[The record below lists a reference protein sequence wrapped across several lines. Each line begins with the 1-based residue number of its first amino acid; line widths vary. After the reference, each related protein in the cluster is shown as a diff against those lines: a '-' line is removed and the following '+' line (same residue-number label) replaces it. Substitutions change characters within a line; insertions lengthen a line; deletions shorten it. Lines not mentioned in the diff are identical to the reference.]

1 MLDKPLMPKATAVW
15 LLENTSLTF
24 KQIADFCQLHEL
36 EIKGIADGDVA
47 VGIKAYNPILANQLT
62 REEIEECSKDP
73 NRSLSINKK
82 VLDYEIKTVV
92 GPKYTPLSKRQDR
105 PDAIAWLIKNYP
117 QLSEG
122 QISKLVGTTTSTV
135 DSVKSRKHWNIANI
149 TPKDPVALNL
159 CTQND
164 LQKAVEKA
172 NRRVESQKKA
182 KLKFVNELSCFFPN
196 TERVM
201 SIVSIV
207 MGSKSDWSTLKKSAE
222 ILKKLKIQYIVKIVS
237 AHRTPMRLVDFAKS
251 AKKNNLAVIIA
262 GAGGSAHLPGMI
274 AAITDLPVIG
284 VPMETK
290 SLKGLDSLL
299 SIVQMPFGIPVGT
312 VAIGETGAKNAAL

>member
-73 NRSLSINKK
+73 NKSLSINKK

-105 PDAIAWLIKNYP
+105 PDAIAWIIKNYP

-122 QISKLVGTTTSTV
+122 QISKLVSTTKNTV
-135 DSVKSRKHWNIANI
+135 ESVKSRKHWNSSNI

-159 CTQND
+159 CTQSD

-172 NRRVESQKKA
+172 NKKVENQKKA
-182 KLKFVNELSCFFPN
+182 KLKLEAN
-196 TERVM
+196 
-201 SIVSIV
+201 
-207 MGSKSDWSTLKKSAE
+207 K
-222 ILKKLKIQYIVKIVS
+222 
-237 AHRTPMRLVDFAKS
+237 
-251 AKKNNLAVIIA
+251 
-262 GAGGSAHLPGMI
+262 
-274 AAITDLPVIG
+274 
-284 VPMETK
+284 
-290 SLKGLDSLL
+290 
-299 SIVQMPFGIPVGT
+299 
-312 VAIGETGAKNAAL
+312 